1 MSVNSHLIYGV
12 VHTKLQIITSPRQ
25 SCALSP
31 LSLLR
36 RGVGGEVFLCVSAVF
51 LSFKCNRKR
60 YQVSMGCNC
69 VTPICVKG
77 LYSMRFFWELLVL
90 NLGLL
95 AASGIYLS
103 ARSQNIPPVQSSN
116 REQPQKPEPLLPQEE
131 LLQILPSAPNLP
143 EQNLDIA
150 GIIKVKRFDF
160 VGYTKQVFSQE
171 RLRQELKEFTNTD
184 ISFPQLLQAAS
195 KITALYI
202 QEGYVTSGAYI
213 PEQTLADGVV
223 KIQIIEGS
231 LQQIR
236 IAREQR
242 SRRLNDNYVRSRL
255 NLATAKPLNVR
266 HLQEALQ
273 LLELDPLIKKI
284 SAELSAGTTPG
295 TNLLK
300 VQIEEADSF
309 SSQIIADNSRN
320 PSIGSFRRGLE
331 IKQANLTGLGDSL
344 NIAYNNTDGSNAID
358 ASYTIPINPRNGTIS
373 FSYNNTLSNII
384 EPPFDDLN
392 IESNYRNYELTVRQ
406 PIVQNANNK
415 FTQELALG
423 LTLTRRESDTSI
435 LGVNFP
441 ISVGADAQGN
451 TRISA
456 LRFFQEYERSS
467 FQQVLI
473 ARSQF
478 SLGVGAFDATINDK
492 APDGRFFGWRGQLL
506 WLRLL
511 GLETDNPRVT
521 PKLLLRSD
529 VQIASR
535 AIVPLEQFTLGGIY
549 SVRGY
554 RQDAVFSDNGVF
566 VSADLQ
572 LPIYNT
578 DQGKNVLQLIAF
590 VDIGTAWNSSGR
602 NTPNPNTLAGV
613 GLGLQWEMG
622 ERFKARLDYGIPL
635 TDINS
640 RDRTWQEKGLYFSMQ
655 YNPF

>member
-1 MSVNSHLIYGV
+1 MS
-12 VHTKLQIITSPRQ
+12 
-25 SCALSP
+25 
-31 LSLLR
+31 
-36 RGVGGEVFLCVSAVF
+36 
-51 LSFKCNRKR
+51 
-60 YQVSMGCNC
+60 
-69 VTPICVKG
+69 VKG
-77 LYSMRFFWELLVL
+77 LYNMRFLWQLLVL

-95 AASGIYLS
+95 AANGIYLS
-103 ARSQNIPPVQSSN
+103 ARSQNIPPVQSSNFVTPN

-231 LQQIR
+231 LQEIR

-242 SRRLNDNYVRSRL
+242 SRRLNNNYVRSRL
-255 NLATAKPLNVR
+255 NLATGKPLNVR

-331 IKQANLTGLGDSL
+331 IQQANLTGLGDSL
-344 NIAYNNTDGSNAID
+344 NLAYNNTDGSNAID

-373 FSYNNTLSNII
+373 FSYSNTFSNII

-392 IESNYRNYELTVRQ
+392 IESNYRNYELTLRQ

-456 LRFFQEYERSS
+456 LRFFQEYKQSS
-467 FQQVLI
+467 FKQVLI

-478 SLGVGAFDATINDK
+478 SLGLGAFDATINDK
-492 APDGRFFGWRGQLL
+492 APDSRFFAWRGQLL

-521 PKLLLRSD
+521 PKLLLRSN
-529 VQIASR
+529 VQLASR
-535 AIVPLEQFTLGGIY
+535 AIVPLEQFTLGGIF

-578 DQGKNVLQLIAF
+578 DQGKNVLQLIPF